1 MSVLSFPRIYFKGMM
16 SWDPCTFNNN
26 DWQEFPTY
34 DGVNAALNWP
44 FLATQGITPQNFYST
59 FRPWA
64 IALQPDCVDS
74 PGGERVPAEWNM
86 FGTHGVSFVQYP
98 QGGFQTTITGGAL
111 GYNQPVTSDPL
122 IGLRSRSR
130 ATVGKDRDASSIRI
144 PLRSGRAR
152 STSAESR
159 SVREIASSAVRATT
173 GCIRVGSISAGST
186 PPTSR

>member
-64 IALQPDCVDS
+64 IALQPDWLPWPRHKFSGDINGLN
-74 PGGERVPAEWNM
+74 P
-86 FGTHGVSFVQYP
+86 
-98 QGGFQTTITGGAL
+98 
-111 GYNQPVTSDPL
+111 PL
-122 IGLRSRSR
+122 
-130 ATVGKDRDASSIRI
+130 
-144 PLRSGRAR
+144 
-152 STSAESR
+152 
-159 SVREIASSAVRATT
+159 
-173 GCIRVGSISAGST
+173 T
-186 PPTSR
+186 PPEGPFLLASIARFLYPVGCLACERPRP